1 MPWTDSWKAVDSV
14 KHSWITNSQ
23 YSWKYILEPKVP
35 KGTDMEKDIM
45 ECVKSHELQLSGLLC
60 HCPQEKCNTDMF
72 NTSQKIQFSLKL
84 VQIIQGGEM
93 VSLRHRIGKLS
104 NGKDMLHYLVTSSD
118 RAESL
123 FTVYLNI
130 SLGSFKSSVA
140 LHCSKNNSLFVNLS
154 LFFSLSLPLLHFSVR
169 FLFWC

>member
-72 NTSQKIQFSLKL
+72 NTSQKIQFSQKL

-93 VSLRHRIGKLS
+93 VSLRHRIGKQL
-104 NGKDMLHYLVTSSD
+104 KRHVTLPCHFLWQG
-118 RAESL
+118 RIII
-123 FTVYLNI
+123 Y
-130 SLGSFKSSVA
+130 SVP
-140 LHCSKNNSLFVNLS
+140 KYFPG
-154 LFFSLSLPLLHFSVR
+154 FF
-169 FLFWC
+169 